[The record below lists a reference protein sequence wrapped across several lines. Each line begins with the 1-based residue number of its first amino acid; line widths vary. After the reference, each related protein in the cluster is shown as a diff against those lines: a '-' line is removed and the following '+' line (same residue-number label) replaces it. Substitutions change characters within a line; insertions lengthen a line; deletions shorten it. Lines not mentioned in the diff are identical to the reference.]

1 MEGVCPFSTAPF
13 PPDAMSL
20 VSLLEFFSDYT
31 VRTVALGAMAL
42 GASSGALGS
51 FAVLRRQSLLG
62 DAISH
67 AALPGIVLAFMITGT
82 KATLPLL
89 VGAALAGWLATLFVI
104 AVVRTTRLPEDSALG
119 IVLSVF
125 FGAGLVLLTHVQ
137 RREDASQAGLTT
149 FLFGQAATL
158 LERDVF
164 VIAGLGGF
172 AVLVLLLGWKEFK
185 LLAFDPEFA
194 GSIGFPV
201 RALDVLLVSVL
212 VIAIVVGLQ
221 TVGVVLMSAMVV
233 APAAAARQWTDRLG
247 MMVLIAA
254 VFGALAGLVGATA
267 SGVAANVP
275 TGPAIVLSATAIVVV
290 SLLLAPQRGLVWN
303 AARQAQNRRAL
314 RTDTV
319 LTDLFAL
326 GEQHRGEVHG
336 HDAAVIAALGPTRG
350 AVGPALEQLA
360 ARGLA
365 EQLENRSWLLTGS
378 GSAEARRI
386 LRHRHETDPDG
397 VPAVE
402 DEER

>member
-1 MEGVCPFSTAPF
+1 MPFDLLS
-13 PPDAMSL
+13 DL
-20 VSLLEFFSDYT
+20 VTDYT

-42 GASSGALGS
+42 GAASGALGS

-82 KATLPLL
+82 KSTLPLL
-89 VGAALAGWLATLFVI
+89 IGAALAGWLATLFVI

-125 FGAGLVLLTHVQ
+125 FGAGLVLLTNVQ

-158 LERDVF
+158 LERDVW
-164 VIAGLGGF
+164 IIIGLGGF

-247 MMVLIAA
+247 TMVLIAA
-254 VFGALAGLVGATA
+254 IFGAGAGLVGATA
-267 SGVAANVP
+267 SGLAAGVP

-290 SLLLAPQRGLVWN
+290 SLLLAPRRGLIWN
-303 AARQAQNRRAL
+303 AARQARGRRAL

-326 GEQHRGEVHG
+326 GEQHRGQTHG
-336 HDAAVIAALGPTRG
+336 HAATLIAALGPTRG
-350 AVGPALEQLA
+350 AVGPALVQLA
-360 ARGLA
+360 SRGLA
-365 EQLENRSWLLTGS
+365 EQLDDQSWLITSDGN
-378 GSAEARRI
+378 AEARRI
-386 LRHRHETDPDG
+386 LRHRLATDPDG
-397 VPAVE
+397 VPLVE
-402 DEER
+402 DEDR